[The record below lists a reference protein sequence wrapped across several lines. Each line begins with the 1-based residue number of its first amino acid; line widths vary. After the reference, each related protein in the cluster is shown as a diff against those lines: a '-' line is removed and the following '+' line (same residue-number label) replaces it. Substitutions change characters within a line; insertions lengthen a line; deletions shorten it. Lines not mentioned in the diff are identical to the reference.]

1 MSVDRLFDVKNA
13 FYLGN
18 YQQCINE
25 AQKFSAKNDEERL
38 WRDVYMYRS
47 YIAQGKASIPLSE
60 ISDKTSLAHKAL
72 RRFANFQNPQQRYF
86 FFIKRY
92 QYVPAMSTKNFNL
105 LTRILKLTI
114 KFETFEEKYSRHR
127 VAQEVQAEVTEG
139 KLAND
144 ETAIILAATILNQSG
159 NPEDA
164 LRALFKSTSLESSAA
179 KVQTL
184 LKMDRV
190 DLAVK
195 ALKKM
200 MEVDEDATLTQL
212 ALAWVN
218 MSLGKD
224 KLKDAFYIYQEMMD
238 KYGQT
243 PMLLVGQSS
252 ALILQEKYEE
262 AEKLLQEAQLR
273 DANNPESL
281 INLVVISDYLG
292 KDAEVFFLYI
302 LPSHPR

>member
-72 RRFANFQNPQQRYF
+72 RRFANFQNPQQ
-86 FFIKRY
+86 
-92 QYVPAMSTKNFNL
+92 
-105 LTRILKLTI
+105 
-114 KFETFEEKYSRHR
+114 RHR